1 MTGYFFKAVAAA
13 LLAVILS
20 GLFQRDN
27 ASMAMVLRIATGV
40 LLLLFGA
47 MLLQPVREYLEQL
60 AEAGD
65 FQQAYLLPILKCTG
79 IGIITQVAS
88 SVCKDAGEGSVASM
102 IELGGCIAALFLSLP
117 LFTAVLEL
125 INGLLGA

>member
-1 MTGYFFKAVAAA
+1 
-13 LLAVILS
+13 
-20 GLFQRDN
+20 
-27 ASMAMVLRIATGV
+27 MAMVLRIATGV

-47 MLLQPVREYLEQL
+47 MLLQPVLEYLEQL

-102 IELGGCIAALFLSLP
+102 IELCGCIAALFLSLP

>member
-47 MLLQPVREYLEQL
+47 MLLQPVLEYLEQL

-88 SVCKDAGEGSVASM
+88 SVCKLRGFHD
-102 IELGGCIAALFLSLP
+102 
-117 LFTAVLEL
+117 
-125 INGLLGA
+125 